1 MSPTLF
7 PGQWQQYVTFT
18 FRGQD
23 YKHKIIDSKHM
34 NGTLTLMKIIGIE
47 LTRTEED
54 PQREP

>member
-18 FRGQD
+18 FRVQV

-34 NGTLTLMKIIGIE
+34 NGTLTLMKIFGIE